1 MNAENI
7 FIAHPE
13 NADQL
18 SALKAIMKAL
28 KIKFEIKRGDENM
41 YNSEFVAKIQ
51 DSKKDFEEGKY
62 TSVKQSDLKDF
73 LGI

>member
-18 SALKAIMKAL
+18 SALKAIVKAL
-28 KIKFEIKRGDENM
+28 KIKFEVKKAKEDV
-41 YNSEFVAKIQ
+41 YDSEFIAKIQ
-51 DSKKDFEEGKY
+51 ESQIDFEEGKY
-62 TSVKQSDLKDF
+62 TRVKQSNLQDF
-73 LGI
+73 LGV

>member
-18 SALKAIMKAL
+18 SALKAIVKAL
-28 KIKFEIKRGDENM
+28 KIKFEIKRSEEDI
-41 YNSEFVAKIQ
+41 YNSEFIAKIQ
-51 DSKKDFEEGKY
+51 ESRNDFEEGKY
-62 TSVKQSDLKDF
+62 TRVKQSDLQDY
-73 LGI
+73 LGV

>member
-18 SALKAIMKAL
+18 SALKAIVKAL
-28 KIKFEIKRGDENM
+28 KIKFEVKKAKEDV
-41 YNSEFVAKIQ
+41 YDSEFIAKIQ
-51 DSKKDFEEGKY
+51 ESKKDFEEGKY
-62 TSVKQSDLKDF
+62 TRVKQSDLQDY
-73 LGI
+73 LGV